1 MTKIKLAI
9 ADDHAEFRRAIVSK
23 IQLKYDLEV
32 ILETESSAELFEQL
46 RVKTPDITLI
56 DIQTPVGNSLE
67 VIDRI
72 RQHYPDL
79 KVIVYSQHDL
89 GTSVIQIYA
98 HGANSFIGKED
109 DLEELFKAIRLVNRG
124 GIYITS
130 KSGQIIQRHLRTASI
145 KRQCPFKITEIEKK
159 IIKGI
164 FDGLT
169 SMELGHIIHKSH
181 RTVEKYIAD
190 IYRKTRVNN
199 KIQLI
204 KVVTEWDMRDW

>member
-98 HGANSFIGKED
+98 HGANSSIGKED

-130 KSGQIIQRHLRTASI
+130 KSG
-145 KRQCPFKITEIEKK
+145 
-159 IIKGI
+159 
-164 FDGLT
+164 
-169 SMELGHIIHKSH
+169 
-181 RTVEKYIAD
+181 
-190 IYRKTRVNN
+190 
-199 KIQLI
+199 
-204 KVVTEWDMRDW
+204 